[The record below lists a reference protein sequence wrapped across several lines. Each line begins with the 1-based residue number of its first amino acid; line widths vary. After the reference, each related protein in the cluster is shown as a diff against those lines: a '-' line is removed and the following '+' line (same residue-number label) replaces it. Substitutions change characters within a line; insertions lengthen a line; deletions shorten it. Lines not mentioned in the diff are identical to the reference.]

1 MAAFRLGLEQGAD
14 GIELDVHVSAD
25 GVPVVI
31 HDATLERTTSGVGK
45 VSEVS
50 AALILDAVAR
60 GGGVRAESH
69 VPALRDVLAWL
80 PGDRGLVLDVKAV
93 AAVEPT
99 IELLEAAR
107 RASPG
112 VTRLIS
118 FLPEAIE
125 LPGRWGRGSPP
136 ACCST
141 SVRTS
146 SPAWPGPAQGVMQ
159 ASFPGNAT
167 LAWAQTLPGPLR
179 RPTRLAS
186 SWAATPSTTL
196 TEPWICGVT
205 VWTSSCPTFP
215 VWSPPRGDRLQH
227 GVNKAGHVR

>member
-31 HDATLERTTSGVGK
+31 HDATLERTTSGVGR

-80 PGDRGLVLDVKAV
+80 PEDRGLVLDVKAV

-99 IELLEAAR
+99 VELLAAAR

-125 LPGRWGRGSPP
+125 LAR
-136 ACCST
+136 AL
-141 SVRTS
+141 
-146 SPAWPGPAQGVMQ
+146 GPWLPTGLLLDEREDLIAGV
-159 ASFPGNAT
+159 
-167 LAWAQTLPGPLR
+167 AWARAGGHASVVPWERDLGVGADLARGVAAAHEAGLELGCYTVNDPDRAMDLWRDGVDFLMSDVPRVVATAR
-179 RPTRLAS
+179 RS
-186 SWAATPSTTL
+186 AATRS
-196 TEPWICGVT
+196 
-205 VWTSSCPTFP
+205 
-215 VWSPPRGDRLQH
+215 
-227 GVNKAGHVR
+227 